1 MNSYDRAAL
10 LLSAA
15 HERHFPPDEGAEV
28 AFAGRSTAGKSSAI
42 NALTGRRALARTSK
56 LPGRTRLL
64 NFFELTPGRRIVD
77 LPGFGFAAASTAER
91 ASWESMT
98 TALSQRAALRGL
110 FLLID
115 SRRGVLPRDEELLV
129 WAGASECP
137 VHVLLSK
144 SDKLKRAE
152 LAQALKAADLTLAGR
167 ATVQAF
173 SAVDG
178 TGLEQ
183 ARKQLQ
189 HWLKK

>member
-1 MNSYDRAAL
+1 
-10 LLSAA
+10 
-15 HERHFPPDEGAEV
+15 
-28 AFAGRSTAGKSSAI
+28 
-42 NALTGRRALARTSK
+42 
-56 LPGRTRLL
+56 LL